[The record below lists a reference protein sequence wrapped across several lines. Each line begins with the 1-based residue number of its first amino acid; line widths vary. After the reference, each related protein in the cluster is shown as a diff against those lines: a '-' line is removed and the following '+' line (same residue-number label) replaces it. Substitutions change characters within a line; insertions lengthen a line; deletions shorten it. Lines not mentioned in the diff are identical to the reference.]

1 MNARLGTGCSI
12 MIEGRRA
19 RSVRGSPHGDRPI
32 RRGASVTGVC
42 QCASRAFS
50 LWCRAS
56 TACTDGSS
64 PGHWLGRSSYPG
76 LGSRRNNHAVRD
88 SCSTSARVRGPPRVR
103 VHRRRFKNGL
113 TNKSS
118 WKRTPAKDRL
128 PVANRDVGSGMSAQL
143 SLQPRQRFCL
153 IDLQTV
159 RPSFNDSEAS
169 RATKTPDPGRAFDLA
184 RRPGDLMV
192 HQHLHEVVLGG
203 SAQHPDRRAGL
214 RHRDSRPAEMADRRI
229 RWHPVI
235 RKVIEQ
241 RVSR

>member
-1 MNARLGTGCSI
+1 MNARLGTGWSI

-19 RSVRGSPHGDRPI
+19 RSFHGSPHSDRPI

-64 PGHWLGRSSYPG
+64 PEHWLGRSSYPG

-88 SCSTSARVRGPPRVR
+88 SCLSFVMVRGPPRVR

-118 WKRTPAKDRL
+118 WKRTLDRSTTSSVGFRRG
-128 PVANRDVGSGMSAQL
+128 PVSQIGKRPVSAL
-143 SLQPRQRFCL
+143 
-153 IDLQTV
+153 TGAG
-159 RPSFNDSEAS
+159 N
-169 RATKTPDPGRAFDLA
+169 
-184 RRPGDLMV
+184 RPGILT
-192 HQHLHEVVLGG
+192 GCT
-203 SAQHPDRRAGL
+203 
-214 RHRDSRPAEMADRRI
+214 
-229 RWHPVI
+229 
-235 RKVIEQ
+235 
-241 RVSR
+241 

>member
-1 MNARLGTGCSI
+1 MNARLGTGWSI

-19 RSVRGSPHGDRPI
+19 RSFHGSPHSDRPI

-118 WKRTPAKDRL
+118 WKRTLMRVRSTVLGFRSTQLREVAARSHQPPGLRQLAKPAK
-128 PVANRDVGSGMSAQL
+128 PAGDVEPSSRSTWKQL
-143 SLQPRQRFCL
+143 SGEFPPPPASCPTLHAPC
-153 IDLQTV
+153 
-159 RPSFNDSEAS
+159 PSKTASPPGGRDSQ
-169 RATKTPDPGRAFDLA
+169 
-184 RRPGDLMV
+184 V
-192 HQHLHEVVLGG
+192 
-203 SAQHPDRRAGL
+203 DRRAS
-214 RHRDSRPAEMADRRI
+214 RSTSDSSS
-229 RWHPVI
+229 
-235 RKVIEQ
+235 
-241 RVSR
+241 SRSKGFLIG

>member
-118 WKRTPAKDRL
+118 WKRTLPGRKPCQFEGQATGRL
-128 PVANRDVGSGMSAQL
+128 TGRPTTL
-143 SLQPRQRFCL
+143 SRSRQPRSTATRR
-153 IDLQTV
+153 
-159 RPSFNDSEAS
+159 RPSA
-169 RATKTPDPGRAFDLA
+169 RAG
-184 RRPGDLMV
+184 
-192 HQHLHEVVLGG
+192 
-203 SAQHPDRRAGL
+203 DRRRSTDSCRASATRVRAGG
-214 RHRDSRPAEMADRRI
+214 RPRSPRRRI
-229 RWHPVI
+229 RAAQAHAPAPH
-235 RKVIEQ
+235 RGLP
-241 RVSR
+241 

>member
-118 WKRTPAKDRL
+118 WKRTLGNSSTERFRAASSLRRYREGADSRTG
-128 PVANRDVGSGMSAQL
+128 DGGSGGSRRSSPRSQCVSWRGAPLQRNQRGVAVGVHLRRRFRGYAAQ
-143 SLQPRQRFCL
+143 SLPPQQ
-153 IDLQTV
+153 
-159 RPSFNDSEAS
+159 
-169 RATKTPDPGRAFDLA
+169 GA
-184 RRPGDLMV
+184 RSG
-192 HQHLHEVVLGG
+192 VVLG
-203 SAQHPDRRAGL
+203 AARTC
-214 RHRDSRPAEMADRRI
+214 RPAQKESDSDPKTPGSG
-229 RWHPVI
+229 H
-235 RKVIEQ
+235 
-241 RVSR
+241 